1 MWSPARLLD
10 RLGTHA
16 RRLSTLQA
24 NKPPYVMMASLGN
37 PEPQYAGTRHNVGH
51 WALQQLAEDYWTGFT
66 PFSQIKGIPHGHC
79 SVPTSAGPHL
89 ANVFL
94 FRSIYAYMNRQGDPI
109 SKTWA
114 KVRAQHKSTHLPALV
129 VVHDEL
135 QVPLGKFQIRRQ
147 NTSARGHNGLRS
159 VDSLVGRGYTKVAI
173 GIGKP
178 APGHNIADYVL
189 RQFSDEEMHVLASDV
204 MPRLAGV
211 LAEMA
216 QGEHIYDI
224 YDS

>member
-1 MWSPARLLD
+1 MWSPTRLLD
-10 RLGTHA
+10 RFGPHA
-16 RRLSTLQA
+16 RRLSTLQP
-24 NKPPYVMMASLGN
+24 NKPPHVMIASLGN

-51 WALQQLAEDYWTGFT
+51 WALQQLADSQWPGFT
-66 PFSQIKGIPHGHC
+66 AFSQLKGIPHGHC
-79 SVPTSAGPHL
+79 SVPTSAAEL
-89 ANVFL
+89 SNVFL

-114 KVRAQHKSTHLPALV
+114 RVRAQYKSTHLPALV

-178 APGHNIADYVL
+178 GPGHNIADYVL
-189 RQFSDEEMHVLASDV
+189 LHFSDDEMQVLAHEV
-204 MPRLAGV
+204 MPKLARV
-211 LAEMA
+211 LAQMA
-216 QGEHIYDI
+216 KGEHIYEV
-224 YDS
+224 YET